1 MDIGDAKVAV
11 LLATDL
17 FDEYFRALRRSGAA
31 PPELDETKFE
41 VASDSSTYYTRL
53 YARGTVV
60 LDVPGGDSIETEL
73 ETQVRMSIVLV
84 SRPGQAPVVGL
95 QYDGVDVDPDP
106 PLTREYVDWLFTNP
120 PVSDLVASVELDL
133 VAPVIAAL
141 SDHLYP
147 DEDPPPPDQWDVD
160 IQLAT
165 RHGDF
170 WDSIAVYVAEPN
182 TLQNLGDDESLLPE
196 LREVGIIHAR
206 ELMDTVFA
214 NTASQQVGMEMDG
227 AEITHLELEMLDDAV
242 HIEGKAERDG
252 AEVTFAGPLR
262 VQLLMGTNIF
272 DVDAFEVEV
281 NLPWF
286 TFFLGPLG
294 GFVTMGLGPLIGEF
308 VLLGEGTS
316 TEEVLPQ
323 IRAIPGM
330 VRGGIADVLATELA
344 ALVEGL
350 QVNGALGNLNADST
364 TWDSKVEDGAIAVFA
379 QVFLNPLTARI
390 TRGYY
395 SRSLRRLTR
404 LRLAGGR
411 WFSSAELARLVMA
424 DVISTPGAHSVQGPT
439 RMYMRSNPDT
449 RTDNNLL

>member
-11 LLATDL
+11 LVATHL
-17 FDEYFRALRRSGAA
+17 FDEYFRALHRTGAA
-31 PPELDETKFE
+31 PPELEETEFE
-41 VASDSSTYYTRL
+41 VAHDSSTYYTRL
-53 YARGTVV
+53 YVKGTVV
-60 LDVPGGDSIETEL
+60 LEVPGGDSIEADL
-73 ETQVRMSIVLV
+73 ETWVRMSIVLV
-84 SRPGQAPVVGL
+84 FRPGQAPVVGL
-95 QYDGVDVDPDP
+95 QYDGVDVPPDP
-106 PLTREYVDWLFTNP
+106 PLTREYVDLLFSSP
-120 PVSDLVASVELDL
+120 PVSDIIASVELDL
-133 VAPVIAAL
+133 VAPVITAL

-147 DEDPPPPDQWDVD
+147 DEEPPPPDQWDVD

-182 TLQNLGDDESLLPE
+182 TLRALGDDESLLPE
-196 LREVGIIHAR
+196 LREVGIVHAR
-206 ELMDTVFA
+206 DLVDTVFA
-214 NTASQQVGMEMDG
+214 NSASQQVGLEIDG
-227 AEITHLELEMLDDAV
+227 AEITHLELVMLDDAV
-242 HIEGKAERDG
+242 HIEGGAEKDG

-262 VQLLMGTNIF
+262 IQLLMGTDIF

-286 TFFLGPLG
+286 AFFLGPLG

-323 IRAIPGM
+323 VRAIPGM
-330 VRGGIADVLATELA
+330 VRGGITDVLAKELA

-350 QVNGALGNLNADST
+350 HVDGALGGLDADST

-379 QVFLNPLTARI
+379 QVFLNPFTARI

-395 SRSLRRLTR
+395 NRSLRRLTR

-411 WFSSAELARLVMA
+411 WFSSAELARLVML
-424 DVISTPGAHSVQGPT
+424 T
-439 RMYMRSNPDT
+439 
-449 RTDNNLL
+449 